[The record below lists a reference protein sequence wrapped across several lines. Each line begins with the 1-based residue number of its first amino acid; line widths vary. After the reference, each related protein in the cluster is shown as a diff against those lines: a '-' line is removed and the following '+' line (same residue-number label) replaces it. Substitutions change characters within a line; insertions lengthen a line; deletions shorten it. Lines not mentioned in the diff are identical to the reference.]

1 MDAPYICMHCNK
13 QYQSE
18 DSSNDHKRKKSE
30 CQNAQVGILQRRRR
44 LLVATNYTEHL
55 IESKEGF
62 SPVDPVTM
70 QLLNVNAVE
79 GVESNHSNH

>member
-13 QYQSE
+13 QYQSK
-18 DSSNDHKRKKSE
+18 DSSNDHKRKKFE

-79 GVESNHSNH
+79 GVESNH

>member
-18 DSSNDHKRKKSE
+18 DASNDHKRKKSE

-44 LLVATNYTEHL
+44 LLVAANYTEHL

-79 GVESNHSNH
+79 EVEPNH